1 MDIIKIG
8 FTGTRLGLNQEQKD
22 QIISILDKHENI
34 IVSHGDCIGSDSD
47 FHNLCIDY
55 KNKHPNKKILIHIYP
70 PNDPKLR
77 GFNQGD
83 LLMNEKPYLQRNTD
97 ILQNSQLL
105 IACSIDKNKEEIRS
119 GTWSTIRKAKK
130 YNMKLYIL

>member
-1 MDIIKIG
+1 M
-8 FTGTRLGLNQEQKD
+8 
-22 QIISILDKHENI
+22 
-34 IVSHGDCIGSDSD
+34 
-47 FHNLCIDY
+47 
-55 KNKHPNKKILIHIYP
+55 IHIYP